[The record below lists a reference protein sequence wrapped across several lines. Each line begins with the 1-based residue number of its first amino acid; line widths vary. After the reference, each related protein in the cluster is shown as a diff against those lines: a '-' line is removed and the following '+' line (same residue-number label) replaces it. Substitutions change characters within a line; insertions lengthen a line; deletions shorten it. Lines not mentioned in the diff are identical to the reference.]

1 MRREPVEA
9 QKRGGAVWY
18 TTLYWRGENKYNVC
32 ATNRVFDNRIDYV
45 VQIFDLDSRI
55 SRNFILENDKEVM
68 AMYDILSRMNIAT
81 IEEVIKSTKWEFWF
95 RANNGYI
102 YYSANG
108 LY

>member
-1 MRREPVEA
+1 M
-9 QKRGGAVWY
+9 
-18 TTLYWRGENKYNVC
+18 
-32 ATNRVFDNRIDYV
+32 
-45 VQIFDLDSRI
+45 QIFDLDSRI